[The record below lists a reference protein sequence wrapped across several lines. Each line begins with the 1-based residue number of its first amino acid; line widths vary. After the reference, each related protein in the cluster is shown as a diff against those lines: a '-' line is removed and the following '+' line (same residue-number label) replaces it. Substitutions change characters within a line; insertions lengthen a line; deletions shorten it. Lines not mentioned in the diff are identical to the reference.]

1 MRILFLDQ
9 FSQLGGAQQNL
20 LALFEEVR
28 RRRWQATLGLPGD
41 GELARRSRALGV
53 ATFPIRCGPFGLG
66 DKSAADLGRFLWQL
80 PGLARE
86 IGTRAAEFEPD
97 LIYVNGP
104 RLLPATALAGV
115 TAPVLFHSHSY
126 VRSALLRR
134 LSGWALRRLRARV
147 IACCRY
153 VAEPWESFAE
163 SVRVVYN
170 GAAVRG
176 RPAAHFCKP
185 APRIGCIGRIS
196 PEKGQ
201 LEFLA
206 AARRIHNALPE
217 ARFSIHGEPLFSKTA
232 AHYAALVRSRAHGIP
247 VEFAGWS
254 DDIASVLAGL
264 DLLLVPSAPGEATT
278 RVIPEAFAAGV
289 PVIAFAAGG
298 IPEMVQHGRTGFLCR
313 TAAEMAEFAIEL
325 LSREPS
331 RYQAVAQAAR
341 EAWRIRFTLERWQ
354 QQVAAEME
362 RCAAG
367 VQCAASA
374 ATVSA

>member
-1 MRILFLDQ
+1 MCGAPCFGVSPAGLFAV
-9 FSQLGGAQQNL
+9 F
-20 LALFEEVR
+20 
-28 RRRWQATLGLPGD
+28 
-41 GELARRSRALGV
+41 ARASSPAAGMWPNRGKAS
-53 ATFPIRCGPFGLG
+53 PSPFG
-66 DKSAADLGRFLWQL
+66 WY
-80 PGLARE
+80 
-86 IGTRAAEFEPD
+86 T
-97 LIYVNGP
+97 
-104 RLLPATALAGV
+104 TAL
-115 TAPVLFHSHSY
+115 
-126 VRSALLRR
+126 
-134 LSGWALRRLRARV
+134 
-147 IACCRY
+147 RY
-153 VAEPWESFAE
+153 
-163 SVRVVYN
+163 
-170 GAAVRG
+170 
-176 RPAAHFCKP
+176 
-185 APRIGCIGRIS
+185 
-196 PEKGQ
+196 
-201 LEFLA
+201 A

-298 IPEMVQHGRTGFLCR
+298 IPEMVQHGRKGFLCR